1 MSIEIDSRADAM
13 KRVVQRFLMAV
24 NKLSIVEYAQGAAT
38 FTQTISGSTAMLGGA
53 SNSNIVVNVVAHPVL
68 NNGDASDNE
77 IDMQIAPTPKLVHQ
91 PEKQQPYHISIR
103 SEEPKSILQMP
114 AVEIK
119 DPETRELK
127 LALDNLTTELKVA
140 NDMTN

>member
-24 NKLSIVEYAQGAAT
+24 NKLSIVEYAQGEAT
-38 FTQTISGSTAMLGGA
+38 FTQTISGSTSMFNTAT
-53 SNSNIVVNVVAHPVL
+53 NSRICINVVAHPVL
-68 NNGDASDNE
+68 NDGDASDDE

-91 PEKQQPYHISIR
+91 PEKQQPYHILIR

>member
-24 NKLSIVEYAQGAAT
+24 NKLSIVEYAQGEAT
-38 FTQTISGSTAMLGGA
+38 FTQTISGSTAMFGGI
-53 SNSNIVVNVVAHPVL
+53 SNSNIVVNVVAHPIL
-68 NNGDASDNE
+68 NDGDASDDE
-77 IDMQIAPTPKLVHQ
+77 IDIQVAPTPKLVRQ
-91 PEKQQPYHISIR
+91 PKKQQPYHISIR

-140 NDMTN
+140 NSMTN